1 MASPTSNIVLVT
13 GGNQGIGFA
22 IAKKLATDYSDYH
35 IIIGSRDASRGVE
48 AASSLSN
55 LGFSVSSIQLDVTDD
70 TSIAAAR
77 QKIEARHERIDVL
90 INNAGISID
99 REPGDMRA
107 RLYRTYNTN
116 VFGAAA
122 VTEEFLPLLRKST
135 LPRVIFISSSLGSLA
150 EAADFTNPYSNLL
163 LPAYKSSKSA
173 LNMLMLHY
181 ANMLSEEGFK
191 VNSCCP
197 GYVAT
202 NLNGYRGTG
211 SVDEGAI
218 NACRLATLG
227 NDGESGTFSN
237 KEGIIPW

>member
-22 IAKKLATDYSDYH
+22 IAKKLATDHSDYH
-35 IIIGSRDASRGVE
+35 IIIRSRDASRGVE

-55 LGFSVSSIQLDVTDD
+55 QDD

-77 QKIEARHERIDVL
+77 QKIEARHQRIDVL
-90 INNAGISID
+90 INNAGIAID

-107 RLYRTYNTN
+107 RLDRTYNTN

-122 VTEEFLPLLRKST
+122 VTEEFLPLLRESS
-135 LPRVIFISSSLGSLA
+135 LPRLPISRIH
-150 EAADFTNPYSNLL
+150 NYSNML

-181 ANMLSEEGFK
+181 AKMLSEEGFK

-211 SVDEGAI
+211 SVGAI
-218 NACRLATLG
+218 NACKLATLG